1 VVIKTRKKLNKM
13 VYENIIPKTET
24 IYELKNK
31 IPSYEEFM
39 KTYQSNEASEFPS
52 EAEYQDQALHGPRYG
67 PGNTQSAETVT
78 KKVLSVGLAVS
89 YFTPLSAV
97 TIPLSVGAGVA
108 SASMMTYGVI
118 ADDKEVGKVGA
129 HMAEVLVD
137 SATGDIHDQGK
148 IVGKYIEYQSKR

>member
-1 VVIKTRKKLNKM
+1 M
-13 VYENIIPKTET
+13 VNENIIPKTET
-24 IYELKNK
+24 IYELKNE

-39 KTYQSNEASEFPS
+39 QSYKVDEANEFLS
-52 EAEYQDQALHGPRYG
+52 EAEYQDQALNGPRYG

-137 SATGDIHDQGK
+137 SATGDIKDQGK